1 MMKTEVQQVL
11 QAMSPRPEI
20 ACRRTA
26 VLFRPA
32 TQGGRVA
39 RSTPIGPKKP
49 SARPS
54 ARFSRMPETNLFLM
68 FTQGLNT
75 LGDTLHG
82 QGSVAVIIYG
92 EPRLTHD
99 VDLIRGALKA

>member
-1 MMKTEVQQVL
+1 
-11 QAMSPRPEI
+11 
-20 ACRRTA
+20 
-26 VLFRPA
+26 
-32 TQGGRVA
+32 
-39 RSTPIGPKKP
+39 
-49 SARPS
+49 
-54 ARFSRMPETNLFLM
+54 M